1 MKSRWMFTGV
11 YGHACNKLVHA
22 DEWGTEVVAEV
33 DLNERLRWASLGD
46 FKSEMPRHRPAY
58 PVRR

>member
-1 MKSRWMFTGV
+1 MFTAV
-11 YGHACNKLVHA
+11 YGHAGNKLVYA
-22 DEWGTEVVAEV
+22 EEWGTEVVAEV
-33 DLNERLRWASLGD
+33 DLNERLRWAGLGD